1 MSTPRSWA
9 RIDFPASLI
18 DDEIRGKLGEDYEAT
33 FNEDGTL
40 KDWHGT
46 DIEVEAGIFTLEDGE
61 ARYGEFE
68 DLETLL
74 KMKGIP
80 FDRET
85 AMDWNQPPCRQIYR
99 PARNGS
105 AEMDEHI
112 QLNSDGE
119 VVVSVEAIRE
129 VLDRTDTEEGPEEN
143 LRDYLNFNFPA
154 YPPLTD
160 WVKEEDRG

>member
-9 RIDFPASLI
+9 RIEFPESLI
-18 DDEIRGKLGEDYEAT
+18 DDEIREKLGEDYET
-33 FNEDGTL
+33 QFNEDGTL
-40 KDWHGT
+40 KDWHGA
-46 DIEVEAGIFTLEDGE
+46 DIEIEVGIFTLEDGE

-85 AMDWNQPPCRQIYR
+85 GMDWQQPPCRQIYR
-99 PARNGS
+99 PARNGQ
-105 AEMDEHI
+105 AEVDEHI

-119 VVVSVEAIRE
+119 VVVSVAAIRE
-129 VLDRTDTEEGPEEN
+129 VMAHSNTKRGAAFAIEEYLDDH
-143 LRDYLNFNFPA
+143 FPA

-160 WVKEEDRG
+160 WVKEG

>member
-9 RIDFPASLI
+9 KIEFPVSLI
-18 DDEIRGKLGEDYEAT
+18 DGEIREKLGEDYEAR

-40 KDWHGT
+40 EDYHGA
-46 DIEVEAGIFTLEDGE
+46 DIEVESGIFSLEDGE

-74 KMKGIP
+74 KTKSIP

-85 AMDWNQPPCRQIYR
+85 AMDWQQPPCRQVYR
-99 PARNGS
+99 PARNGH
-105 AEMDEHI
+105 AEIDEHI

-119 VVVSVEAIRE
+119 VVVSVAAIRE
-129 VLDRTDTEEGPEEN
+129 ALDRTDTEEGPEEN
-143 LRDYLNFNFPA
+143 VRDYLNFNFPA
-154 YPPLTD
+154 YPPLSD
-160 WVKEEDRG
+160 YVKEG